1 MESTVSPGMFEQ
13 AQMMEADPDDGV
25 SDPAELSP
33 QSDRAQL
40 SKRRSIFRSAG
51 TSSTPDLTQRNKAS
65 GQATLNNMPS
75 PSQESNGTRALVPP
89 STVSKGNQGSSEF
102 LSSPVRTRPGPLG
115 AEEKPVHPGNRDRAA
130 SHGPAVVQSS
140 SQMSGGTQRSTNTLS
155 SKSNGLQSP
164 RGSTVTNRT
173 STTQGDDGNKVGF
186 MPDQACLLI
195 VQLLIVEASSL

>member
-1 MESTVSPGMFEQ
+1 MFEQ

-65 GQATLNNMPS
+65 GQATVNNMPS
-75 PSQESNGTRALVPP
+75 PSQESNGTRGLVPP

-115 AEEKPVHPGNRDRAA
+115 TEEKPVHPGNRDRAA

-164 RGSTVTNRT
+164 RGSTITNRT